1 MRMDIKK
8 AISVKSLGESIEATD
23 LEEEK
28 IRMSIILPYFE
39 GTRESLRPILRS
51 HKKILFLNW
60 KHFAETPLQT
70 ERLSGCTR

>member
-28 IRMSIILPYFE
+28 IRMSINLRNLKGTSEKLQSILK
-39 GTRESLRPILRS
+39 THKIRREL
-51 HKKILFLNW
+51 H
-60 KHFAETPLQT
+60 
-70 ERLSGCTR
+70 